1 MKTGASHSWINPR
14 KPAWKFR
21 MWSKSTCS
29 QKWKKS
35 EKLTVHT
42 EYSLTNFQ
50 YEVHPVYDRNWN
62 AESCFEKIVKSKMHF
77 WRVFSFVLLLP
88 TRIKTEAS
96 SPLKSRWF
104 LKRNLNLDYKSV
116 IDKVF
121 HSTILFMG
129 PGFLSN
135 EMWAMVATNA
145 VTHLEKS
152 TWNKISLHCAR
163 VARLKMINFTIWSKI
178 IQLSKG

>member
-1 MKTGASHSWINPR
+1 MKFIQFMTETEML
-14 KPAWKFR
+14 KV
-21 MWSKSTCS
+21 TL
-29 QKWKKS
+29 KKS
-35 EKLTVHT
+35 
-42 EYSLTNFQ
+42 
-50 YEVHPVYDRNWN
+50 WN
-62 AESCFEKIVKSKMHF
+62 HIKKIKED
-77 WRVFSFVLLLP
+77 VFLASFSSVLLLP
-88 TRIKTEAS
+88 GTSDSTRIKTEAS

-135 EMWAMVATNA
+135 EIWAMVATNA

>member
-1 MKTGASHSWINPR
+1 
-14 KPAWKFR
+14 

-35 EKLTVHT
+35 EKLTGHT
-42 EYSLTNFQ
+42 EYSLKNFQ

-62 AESCFEKIVKSKMHF
+62 AESCFEKIVKSQRKSKKMYF
-77 WRVFSFVLLLP
+77 WRVFHLFYFCRGQVIRRESRPKRHRRWNPDDFWNE
-88 TRIKTEAS
+88 TSIWTTKAS
-96 SPLKSRWF
+96 LIRYFILQFYLWGRGFS
-104 LKRNLNLDYKSV
+104 N
-116 IDKVF
+116 F
-121 HSTILFMG
+121 H
-129 PGFLSN
+129 SN

-152 TWNKISLHCAR
+152 RWNKISLHCAR
-163 VARLKMINFTIWSKI
+163 VAWLKMINFTIWSKI